1 MGDTNKRLFGP
12 AQLTAVAA
20 TKYTVPA
27 LTKTLIRHVHFF
39 NADASARTVTVSIGA
54 DAAGTRLF
62 DTFSIASKTGYD
74 WYPFAVMDAA
84 EILQAF
90 ADVTL
95 QVTMTVFGTE
105 SVL

>member
-12 AQLTAVAA
+12 GQITNAAV

-27 LTKTLIRHVHFF
+27 LTKTLVRHLHAY
-39 NADASARTVTVSIGA
+39 NQDAAQRTLTVSIGA

-62 DTFSIASKTGYD
+62 DAYPIAAKTPFD
-74 WYPFAVMDAA
+74 WYPFLVMDAA
-84 EILQAF
+84 EIMQAY

-95 QVTMTVFGTE
+95 MVNLTANGTE